1 MVLPVAA
8 ALMMGMGVKRKI
20 DQNAQEDE
28 DRALKI
34 KRDNEDRDYTL
45 NQRARTLREQGEA
58 DALQASMR
66 TAAAPAA
73 VESGESY
80 QPVVDDEGNPM
91 PANPTAGTFKVA
103 GQRYADEGAAKK
115 AATEYNTPV
124 ATMRRQAQV
133 LTGAG
138 KTSDAAQLGQQ
149 ADTLE
154 ANSALK
160 EAGSLLMNGGW
171 DAVPQVYARYNDGLS
186 ARVEKNDKGG
196 ATIIQVDDK
205 TGKEVSRREFEDL
218 PHLFASIAGRFDPT
232 KWVADEQRRGEK
244 AEGTR
249 RWNAEQG
256 VREKNADS
264 TAALRAAQAE
274 AASAR
279 AQASM
284 VQAQAAMER
293 AAAAKGKA
301 GADVQPEGPNA
312 TFDEKTAADIAK
324 DVVKKEVEDASLAG
338 KPLTAAQIAAR
349 KDAIV
354 ETLRQTHTNRFVAG
368 QVQRVLTMAQND
380 PALYAT
386 EYGKALKIMPQS
398 ELTRLGFAPPAAAGA
413 PRQPGAAP
421 AAATAAPVAPRP
433 APAAAAAPA
442 ATMLNTS
449 GADKQLQAIN
459 AEARAALDGLAQKAL
474 QAKQMLAAAAR
485 SGDPQ
490 ALATYSQAVTQAT
503 EALKAEA
510 AKRLGNGAQA
520 YLQTIP
526 L

>member
-1 MVLPVAA
+1 MVLPLATM
-8 ALMMGMGVKRKI
+8 LMAGGVYRKVKQ
-20 DQNAQEDE
+20 DNQDDE
-28 DRALKI
+28 DRALKMQ
-34 KRDNEDRDYTL
+34 RDAEDREYTL
-45 NQRARTLREQGEA
+45 GQRKRTLREQGDA
-58 DALQASMR
+58 DALQASMK

-80 QPVVDDEGNPM
+80 QPAVDDEGNPM

-103 GQRYADEGAAKK
+103 GQRYGEEGAAKK
-115 AATEYNTPV
+115 AADAYNSPV

-160 EAGSLLMNGGW
+160 EAGSLLMQGGW
-171 DAVPQVYARYNDGLS
+171 DAVPQVYARYNDGMS

-196 ATIIQVDDK
+196 ATVITVDDK

-218 PHLFASIAGRFDPT
+218 PHLFASIAGRFDPN
-232 KWVADEQRRGEK
+232 KWIADQQRRDEK
-244 AEGTR
+244 AEGAR

-256 VREKNADS
+256 VREQNAKS
-264 TAALRAAQAE
+264 QELLRASQAE
-274 AASAR
+274 AAAAR

-284 VQAQAAMER
+284 VAAQAAMER
-293 AAAAKGKA
+293 AAAAKAKNDPQA
-301 GADVQPEGPNA
+301 EGPNA

-324 DVVKKEVEDASLAG
+324 DVLKKEVEDASLAG
-338 KPLTAAQIAAR
+338 KPMTAAQIAAR

-380 PALYAT
+380 PAIYAA
-386 EYGKALKIMPQS
+386 EYGKALKIMPQA
-398 ELTRLGFAPPAAAGA
+398 ELARLGFAPPAAPGA
-413 PRQPGAAP
+413 PKQHGATPAAVAPVAPAPTAPRAAPAPAAP
-421 AAATAAPVAPRP
+421 AAS
-433 APAAAAAPA
+433 
-442 ATMLNTS
+442 MLNTS

-459 AEARAALDGLAQKAL
+459 AEARAVLDGLAQQAL
-474 QAKQMLAAAAR
+474 DAKQKLAAASK

-490 ALATYSQAVTQAT
+490 ALATYAQAVTQAT

-510 AKRLGNGAQA
+510 AKRLGNGAPA
-520 YLQTIP
+520 YLRTIP